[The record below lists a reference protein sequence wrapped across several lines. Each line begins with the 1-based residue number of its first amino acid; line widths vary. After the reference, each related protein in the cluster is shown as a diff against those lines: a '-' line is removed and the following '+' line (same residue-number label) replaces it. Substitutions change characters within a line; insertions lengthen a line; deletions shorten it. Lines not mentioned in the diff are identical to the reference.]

1 MVASTPVATN
11 AICTLCHL
19 LGTTPESLLVSKL
32 ALGVGGGGTGS
43 KPFRNVLRIHYSLW
57 EQ

>member
-19 LGTTPESLLVSKL
+19 LGTIPESLLVSKL
-32 ALGVGGGGTGS
+32 ALGVGVGQ
-43 KPFRNVLRIHYSLW
+43 SLL
-57 EQ
+57 EVF